1 LFSYLFFS
9 LLSRLENYYFKST
22 DSSHSKLLLR
32 PPDESFQILY
42 FFYFSVLQFPF
53 DSPLWYL
60 LLCWDFFLV
69 CWCLFD
75 YLALLIHYMDFFM
88 ALSTVKLTVFKS
100 LSPNFNIWVISSSV
114 SLGSHFSL

>member
-60 LLCWDFFLV
+60 LLC
-69 CWCLFD
+69 
-75 YLALLIHYMDFFM
+75 
-88 ALSTVKLTVFKS
+88 
-100 LSPNFNIWVISSSV
+100 
-114 SLGSHFSL
+114 